1 MVDEGAIEKV
11 LNSLGK
17 KLAMDYYGLDLH
29 FTVLGFED
37 GVVKVKTDK
46 PIPQIFD
53 VKIEPNFTYG
63 KYGTINDLN
72 GNLEHL
78 LKYVGLNNVHIH
90 YPEQQYVDHFI
101 NTSMTTDYIRANPHE
116 FIKLDSV
123 GSIVNIKSG
132 YVYPILTDLSMSH
145 TYGVSLADIESED
158 FWDAL
163 SETDKQKLNDIYS

>member
-1 MVDEGAIEKV
+1 M
-11 LNSLGK
+11 S
-17 KLAMDYYGLDLH
+17 
-29 FTVLGFED
+29 
-37 GVVKVKTDK
+37 
-46 PIPQIFD
+46 
-53 VKIEPNFTYG
+53 
-63 KYGTINDLN
+63 
-72 GNLEHL
+72 
-78 LKYVGLNNVHIH
+78 
-90 YPEQQYVDHFI
+90 
-101 NTSMTTDYIRANPHE
+101 TDYIQANPHE